1 MSVPHLCL
9 RPTVCPSPLSRA
21 HCVSVPHLCLGPTVC
36 LSLTS
41 VSGPLCVPHL
51 CLGPT
56 VCLSL
61 TSVSGPLCVCPSPLS
76 RAHCV
81 SVPHLCLGP
90 TVCLSLTSV
99 SGPLCVCPP
108 PLSPAH
114 CVSVPDLCL
123 GLTVCPSPLSCAH
136 AQVFTADAMLK
147 YLRMFNFLWRGKR
160 MEYCLANMW
169 REQIANNRKLQTIKG
184 IHNVLITCHTLS
196 LDSRPILTN

>member
-1 MSVPHLCL
+1 MAAPAVIEVSSGSLCVCPHLCL

-21 HCVSVPHLCLGPTVC
+21 HCVSVPHLCLR
-36 LSLTS
+36 LT
-41 VSGPLCVPHL
+41 
-51 CLGPT
+51 
-56 VCLSL
+56 
-61 TSVSGPLCVCPSPLS
+61 
-76 RAHCV
+76 
-81 SVPHLCLGP
+81 
-90 TVCLSLTSV
+90 
-99 SGPLCVCPP
+99 VCPP

-184 IHNVLITCHTLS
+184 IHHVLITCHTLS